1 MVLAGD
7 LGSSTGFGKP
17 VLPHAPGRLGPPC
30 TLSGQDGAS
39 RLRGQWQ
46 DSARQAGT
54 RSCLPLSHRARSQQP
69 SGHGRPEVAGCGAQG
84 WLGSLGSENRRRVD
98 GSFQKPHLPAPPAWG
113 ASQGRKWWAP
123 MTSQSPPSYRK
134 PGKQAGRSYLV
145 SPRCSQAAPASR
157 EDWGV
162 PQSLVPA
169 ESLSGREV
177 LLGLPGI
184 SDPRG
189 HFCRR
194 SAGGRENEATV
205 PWGRGLQPTLGGGGD
220 IVVLLQ

>member
-54 RSCLPLSHRARSQQP
+54 RSCLLLSHRARSQQP

-123 MTSQSPPSYRK
+123 MTSQSPPLLQETWK
-134 PGKQAGRSYLV
+134 AGWQVL
-145 SPRCSQAAPASR
+145 P
-157 EDWGV
+157 GV
-162 PQSLVPA
+162 PSL
-169 ESLSGREV
+169 R
-177 LLGLPGI
+177 PG
-184 SDPRG
+184 SPCVPRG
-189 HFCRR
+189 LGSPTVTSPSRVSFGER
-194 SAGGRENEATV
+194 SPPRTARDLRPQGTLLPKISWWERE
-205 PWGRGLQPTLGGGGD
+205 
-220 IVVLLQ
+220 